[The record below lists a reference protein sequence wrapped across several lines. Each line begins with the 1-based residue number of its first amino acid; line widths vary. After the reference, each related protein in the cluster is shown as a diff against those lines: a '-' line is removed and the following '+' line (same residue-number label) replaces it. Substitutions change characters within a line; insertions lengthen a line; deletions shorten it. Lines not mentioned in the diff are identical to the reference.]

1 MTVPDNSF
9 KSDGY
14 RQLNAG
20 IRYYFKIGEAPASF
34 RFNLHNVTNAYDWY
48 ISGAGAW
55 FPRAGLRYTANLAAD
70 F

>member
-1 MTVPDNSF
+1 VPDNSF
-9 KSDGY
+9 KTDGY

-34 RFNLHNVTNAYDWY
+34 RFNVSNLTNAYDWNVG
-48 ISGAGAW
+48 SGGGW
-55 FPRAGLRYTANLAAD
+55 FPRAGRRFHFNLAAD